1 MTVGLETKDLIIFG
15 LGLIAYLIWLVL
27 YIRGLKYNA
36 LFEVLDNKEFPL
48 KEVYGIGYGVLEQI
62 RYGYKSKGDRKLRQ
76 ELDVLYGQKYS
87 DYYLRTLHSEQITLL
102 VTIIV
107 VAFSLYGLT
116 GEIAAMLIG
125 LVFAGLAYYY
135 VGTLPKKRID
145 ERTDELLHDFS
156 EVVSKLALLTNA
168 GMILREAWEEV
179 AFAGDSVIYKEMQSA
194 VSEMQ
199 NGIADIDAIYNFG
212 VRCIIPEVKKFASTI
227 VQGMTKGNRELATML
242 QEQSKEAWQIK
253 QQIVRR
259 EGETAATKL
268 LLPLCIMF
276 VGILIMI
283 VVPIFANIG
292 NA

>member
-62 RYGYKSKGDRKLRQ
+62 HYGYKSKGDRKLRQ

-125 LVFAGLAYYY
+125 LMFAGLAYYY

-199 NGIADIDAIYNFG
+199 NGVADIDAIYSFG